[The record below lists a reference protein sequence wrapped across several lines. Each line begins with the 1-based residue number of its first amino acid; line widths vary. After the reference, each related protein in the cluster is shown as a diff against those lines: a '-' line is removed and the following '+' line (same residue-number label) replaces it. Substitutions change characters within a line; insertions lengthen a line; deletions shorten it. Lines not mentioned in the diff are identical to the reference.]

1 MCIFHVDN
9 VITNIVCSFYQPN
22 KRMTFKN
29 RRFFTFHHHFGNIRN
44 IQKRLFFTLEKPKFL
59 TINVTF
65 FLSNRFARIFGNTC
79 QSSIGKLSS
88 AFVFTRLFVRK
99 NSDGIG
105 ISFEIYQI
113 CPFFFCEFWL

>member
-1 MCIFHVDN
+1 MRIFHVDN
-9 VITNIVCSFYQPN
+9 VITNIVCCFYQPN
-22 KRMTFKN
+22 ERMTFKN
-29 RRFFTFHHHFGNIRN
+29 RRFFAFNYHFGSIRN

-99 NSDGIG
+99 NSDGIS